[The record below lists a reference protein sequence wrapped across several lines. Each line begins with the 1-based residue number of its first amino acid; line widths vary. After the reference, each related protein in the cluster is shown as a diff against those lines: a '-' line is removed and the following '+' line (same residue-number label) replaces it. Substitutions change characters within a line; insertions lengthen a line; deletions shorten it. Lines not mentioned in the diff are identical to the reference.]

1 MRKLLVLGFV
11 GLLAQLIDGSLGM
24 AYGVTSSTLLLAA
37 GVAPAAASAAV
48 HFSEIGTSL
57 VSGFSHHK
65 LGNVDWRTVSIL
77 AVPGFVGAFAGAT
90 FLASLPADTA
100 KPWVAGLL
108 LALGIYVVFRF
119 LVLGGR
125 RPTFKTRPSAK
136 FLMPMGLV
144 GGTLDSIG
152 GGGWG
157 PVGTTTLLSSGRLEP
172 RKVVGSIDTSE
183 FVVAVGGSL
192 GFILALGSPGIE
204 WSYAIALLA
213 GGVIAAPIAA
223 WLVKKLAARVLGV
236 AAGGLI
242 VLTNSKTISEALGAS
257 GSAVGAIAAVVGALW
272 ISGIVWAVK
281 QERKAAALD
290 ESTSRS
296 LPPSDHNGRVT
307 TPDFD
312 TLVAEHRSELFAH
325 CYRMLGSP
333 QDAEDALQE
342 ALLGAWK
349 GYAGFEGRARCGRGS
364 TRSPPTPASST
375 SRSG

>member
-24 AYGVTSSTLLLAA
+24 AYGVTSSTLLLAV

-57 VSGFSHHK
+57 VSGASHHK

-77 AVPGFVGAFAGAT
+77 AVPGFAGAFAGAT
-90 FLASLPADTA
+90 FLASLDGAAA

-108 LALGIYVVFRF
+108 LALGVYVVWRF

-125 RPTFKTRPSAK
+125 RPEFKSRPSA
-136 FLMPMGLV
+136 FMLAPMGVV
-144 GGTLDSIG
+144 GGALDAIG

-192 GFILALGSPGIE
+192 GFLLALGSQGID
-204 WSYAIALLA
+204 WRYACALLA
-213 GGVIAAPIAA
+213 GGVVAAPIAA
-223 WLVKKLAARVLGV
+223 WLVRKLAARVLVV

-242 VLTNSKTISEALGAS
+242 ILTNTKTIAEALGAN
-257 GSAVGAIAAVVGALW
+257 GATVASVAAVVAVLW
-272 ISGIVWAVK
+272 ISGIVWAVR
-281 QERKAAALD
+281 QERAARAAEAPAD
-290 ESTSRS
+290 ED
-296 LPPSDHNGRVT
+296 LVT
-307 TPDFD
+307 
-312 TLVAEHRSELFAH
+312 V
-325 CYRMLGSP
+325 
-333 QDAEDALQE
+333 
-342 ALLGAWK
+342 
-349 GYAGFEGRARCGRGS
+349 
-364 TRSPPTPASST
+364 
-375 SRSG
+375 

>member
-1 MRKLLVLGFV
+1 MRKLIVLGFV
-11 GLLAQLIDGSLGM
+11 GLLAQLVDGSLGM
-24 AYGVTSSTLLLAA
+24 AYGVTSSTLLLAV

-65 LGNVDWRTVSIL
+65 LGNVDWKTVGIL

-100 KPWVAGLL
+100 KPWVSGLL
-108 LALGIYVVFRF
+108 LALGLYVIYRF

-125 RPTFKTRPSAK
+125 RPTFKSRPGAK
-136 FLMPMGLV
+136 FLVPVGLV

-192 GFILALGSPGIE
+192 GFLIALSSQGIPWDYALALLI
-204 WSYAIALLA
+204 

-223 WLVKKLAARVLGV
+223 WLVKHLPARVLGV

-242 VLTNSKTISEALGAS
+242 VLTNTKTIAETLGAT
-257 GSAVGAIAAVVGALW
+257 GVAVGLLAAVVAALW
-272 ISGIVWAVK
+272 ISGIVWAVA
-281 QERKAAALD
+281 QERKAR
-290 ESTSRS
+290 EIEQREE
-296 LPPSDHNGRVT
+296 VY
-307 TPDFD
+307 
-312 TLVAEHRSELFAH
+312 AEA
-325 CYRMLGSP
+325 
-333 QDAEDALQE
+333 
-342 ALLGAWK
+342 
-349 GYAGFEGRARCGRGS
+349 
-364 TRSPPTPASST
+364 
-375 SRSG
+375 

>member
-24 AYGVTSSTLLLAA
+24 AYGVTSSTLLLAT

-65 LGNVDWRTVSIL
+65 LGNVDWRTVGIL

-90 FLASLPADTA
+90 FLSSLPADTA

-108 LALGIYVVFRF
+108 LGLGVYVIYRF

-125 RPTFKTRPSAK
+125 RPTFKTRPSAR

-192 GFILALGSPGIE
+192 GFILALGSQGIE

-223 WLVKKLAARVLGV
+223 WLVKKLAPRVLGV

-242 VLTNSKTISEALGAS
+242 VLTNSKTIAETLGAS
-257 GSAVGAIAAVVGALW
+257 ETGVIVIAAVVGALW
-272 ISGIVWAVK
+272 ISGIVWAVR
-281 QERKAAALD
+281 QERRAARVD
-290 ESTSRS
+290 EIEE
-296 LPPSDHNGRVT
+296 P
-307 TPDFD
+307 
-312 TLVAEHRSELFAH
+312 VAVAV
-325 CYRMLGSP
+325 
-333 QDAEDALQE
+333 
-342 ALLGAWK
+342 
-349 GYAGFEGRARCGRGS
+349 
-364 TRSPPTPASST
+364 
-375 SRSG
+375 

>member
-77 AVPGFVGAFAGAT
+77 AIPGFGGAFVGAT
-90 FLASLPADTA
+90 FLASLDGDTA
-100 KPWVAGLL
+100 KPWVAGIL
-108 LALGIYVVFRF
+108 LALGIYVIWRF

-125 RPTFKTRPSAK
+125 RPTFKSRPSAK
-136 FLMPMGLV
+136 MLAPMGVV
-144 GGTLDSIG
+144 GGALDAIG

-192 GFILALGSPGIE
+192 GFILALGSQGIM
-204 WSYAIALLA
+204 WSYAAALLV

-242 VLTNSKTISEALGAS
+242 VLTNSKTIVESFGAS
-257 GSAVGAIAAVVGALW
+257 GTTVVAVAIVVGVLW
-272 ISGIVWAVK
+272 IAGIVWAVK
-281 QERKAAALD
+281 QERLSRELAAMTD
-290 ESTSRS
+290 EQS
-296 LPPSDHNGRVT
+296 L
-307 TPDFD
+307 
-312 TLVAEHRSELFAH
+312 
-325 CYRMLGSP
+325 
-333 QDAEDALQE
+333 
-342 ALLGAWK
+342 
-349 GYAGFEGRARCGRGS
+349 
-364 TRSPPTPASST
+364 TPA
-375 SRSG
+375 